1 MKFMMVVALAC
12 VLCSCMTTE
21 QREAQ
26 NDKHCSEIA
35 PRQSH
40 DYTVCRTL
48 RDQEYEANRRAT
60 GRALMAVGSGMIAA
74 GAASP
79 AAEPPQPP
87 GASQSD
93 LLCERSG
100 PGQMICH

>member
-1 MKFMMVVALAC
+1 MKSMMVVALAC

-40 DYTVCRTL
+40 DYATCRML
-48 RDQEYEANRRAT
+48 RDQEYEANQRASRMAT
-60 GRALMAVGSGMIAA
+60 SRALTDVGSALIAA
-74 GAASP
+74 GAAPPPPEP
-79 AAEPPQPP
+79 AP
-87 GASQSD
+87 STD
-93 LLCERSG
+93 L
-100 PGQMICH
+100 I